1 MRSLRQGDIAFVPF
15 PYEEDKTVSR
25 RRPCLV
31 LAVDEAKQR
40 FLGAKITTTELK
52 QRWAFHLN
60 SGTKD
65 TLSGAILRESWI
77 NLNRREWFSFA
88 DCIQV
93 FARLRPDIM
102 NAVLQ
107 RMRLL
112 PSGKC

>member
-15 PYEEDKTVSR
+15 PYEEDKTITR
-25 RRPCLV
+25 RRPCLI
-31 LAVDEAKQR
+31 LAVDDVNQR

-60 SGTKD
+60 QGGIDTVCGT
-65 TLSGAILRESWI
+65 ILRESWI

-93 FARLRPDIM
+93 FASIKPDIM
-102 NAVLQ
+102 IAILE
-107 RMRLL
+107 RIRLL
-112 PSGKC
+112 SA